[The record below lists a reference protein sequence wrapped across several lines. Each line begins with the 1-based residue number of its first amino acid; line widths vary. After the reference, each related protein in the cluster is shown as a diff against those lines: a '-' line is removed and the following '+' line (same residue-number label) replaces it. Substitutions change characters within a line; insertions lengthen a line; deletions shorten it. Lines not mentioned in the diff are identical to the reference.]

1 MLKKTL
7 IFILSL
13 LFFSIIAQA
22 QKGKIA
28 GKIIDKKT
36 GEDIIGAT
44 ISIEGTTNG
53 TSTDIDG
60 KYILNVEPGKY
71 TVLVSYV
78 SYKTLKFENVEVK
91 AGEVTNLSGAIEEAS
106 TELGEVE
113 IIATFEK
120 GTQALI
126 LTERK
131 NAAQVSDGI
140 SADVIRK
147 TPDRNSS
154 DVLKRI
160 TGVSIQD
167 NKFAII
173 RGLADRYNAAFIN
186 GAPLPSTESDRKAF
200 AFDMFPSQ
208 LLESMTIIKTA
219 TPDMVGDWAGG
230 VINIK
235 TKDVPEKKFFN
246 VGISGTHN
254 SITTFKP
261 YQTNKGGSTD
271 WLGIDD
277 GTRELPKNIP
287 SPKVLTDLETGTIQ
301 NRVSLS
307 ESIKDASFNDW
318 ALVQK
323 KSALPNLGIQV
334 SGGTSINFTEKSKIG
349 VVGAITYNNSRNFNT
364 GVRNNYGNDVQDDQ
378 TYITENRNNILS
390 GAMFNLAAVIAENHK
405 FSFKNVANINTE
417 DRFTNRDIQAGISR
431 GSALQTLTGINRW
444 YTENRMYTGQLSGE
458 HYFKNL
464 LESKIK
470 WVAGFGVVDRN
481 IPSMKY
487 SQYQLKEENIVEVQ
501 QDSGG
506 SDFDVITGQK
516 RYYTANISN
525 SDPSKDNSGF
535 IFNSRNKEKSY
546 SFGADYII
554 QLPTK
559 GVKSELKVGGY
570 YQLRKREFSA
580 RQFSWSKYQVVG
592 SGGVPFDQS
601 ILLQPI
607 DSIFRSDNI
616 GLLDNGKGG
625 LILAGNYLASDKYK
639 ASSHLRCG
647 YVMMDN
653 RVDGF
658 RFIWGARLESY
669 NQILNTNTNDGS
681 PVGINQT
688 INDVLPSANFVYE
701 INEKTNLRIA
711 YYKTVSRPEFREL
724 APFSFFDYS
733 IGFETVGEPNLKRA
747 KIDNIDLRVEF
758 FPGAGQVIAVT
769 GFFKNFTDPIEQY
782 RRNFNRLYSFINA
795 KSADV
800 MGLEFEYRQNI
811 GNLFNA
817 SQNKILTRI
826 TPFVN
831 FAYMISNVNTTNI
844 IGSIGNSRPLQGQS
858 PYILNAG
865 IQYQNDEKEFSVGI
879 MFNQVGR
886 RIFIVGAADT
896 PNMWENPR
904 PVLDLNLSKSFFHKK
919 LEFRFSIA
927 DLIAQDYIFYSDMNN
942 DGKFNEVSSYV
953 INEKGDEDYTK
964 LDLVNIRN
972 NAGRNVRLGAVY
984 NF

>member
-254 SITTFKP
+254 SITTFKS

-277 GTRELPKNIP
+277 GTRQLPSNMPSSKEL
-287 SPKVLTDLETGTIQ
+287 SDVETGSIQ
-301 NRVSLS
+301 NRALLS
-307 ESIKDASFNDW
+307 ESIKNSPFNDW
-318 ALVQK
+318 ALEQK
-323 KSALPNLGIQV
+323 SSALPNMGLQI
-334 SGGTSINFTEKSKIG
+334 SGGTSIHFTEKSKLG
-349 VVGAITYNNSRNFNT
+349 VVGAITYNNSRNFNK
-364 GVRNNYGNDVQDDQ
+364 GVRNNYTDEVHDDQ
-378 TYITENRNNILS
+378 VFIGETRNNLLS
-390 GAMFNLAAVIAENHK
+390 GAMLNFAAVIAENHK
-405 FSFKNVANINTE
+405 ISFKNVANINTE
-417 DRFTNRDIQAGISR
+417 NRLTSRDIQLGLVKGEGI
-431 GSALQTLTGINRW
+431 QTSTGINRW
-444 YTENRMYTGQLSGE
+444 YTENRMYTSQLSGE
-458 HYFKNL
+458 HYFKNI
-464 LESKIK
+464 LESKFK
-470 WVAGFGVVDRN
+470 WVAGYGLVDRN
-481 IPSMKY
+481 IPSMRY
-487 SQYQLKEENIVEVQ
+487 SQYEVNRVPIVETR
-501 QDSGG
+501 QDADGN
-506 SDFDVITGQK
+506 DIDVITGYKQFNS
-516 RYYTANISN
+516 ANISN
-525 SDPSKDNSGF
+525 GDPSKDNSGF
-535 IFNSRNKEKSY
+535 IFSSRNNEKSY
-546 SFGADYII
+546 SFGADYSI

-570 YQLRKREFSA
+570 YQLRNRLFNA
-580 RQFSWSKYQVVG
+580 RQYAWSRYQVVG
-592 SGGVPFDQS
+592 AGGIQFDRSLTLQS
-601 ILLQPI
+601 N
-607 DSIFRSDNI
+607 DSIFAPQNI
-616 GLLDNGKGG
+616 GLLENGKGG
-625 LILAGNYLASDKYK
+625 FIISGNYLPSDTYN
-639 ASSHLRCG
+639 ASSQLRSG
-647 YVMMDN
+647 FAMMDN
-653 RVDGF
+653 RVDAF
-658 RFIWGARLESY
+658 RIIWGARIESY
-669 NQILNTNTNDGS
+669 NQILATSSSDGS
-681 PVGINQT
+681 PIGLNQT

-782 RRNFNRLYSFINA
+782 RRGFNRLYSFINA

-800 MGLEFEYRQNI
+800 MGIEFEYRQNI
-811 GNLFNA
+811 GNLFNV

-904 PVLDLNLSKSFFHKK
+904 PVLDLNLSKSFFNKK
-919 LEFRFSIA
+919 LELRLSVS
-927 DLIAQDYIFYSDMNN
+927 DLIAQDYIFYSDMNK
-942 DGKFNEVSSYV
+942 DGKFNEVNNYV
-953 INEKGDEDYTK
+953 DANGIENFTK

-972 NAGRNVRLGAVY
+972 NAGRNIRLGAVF